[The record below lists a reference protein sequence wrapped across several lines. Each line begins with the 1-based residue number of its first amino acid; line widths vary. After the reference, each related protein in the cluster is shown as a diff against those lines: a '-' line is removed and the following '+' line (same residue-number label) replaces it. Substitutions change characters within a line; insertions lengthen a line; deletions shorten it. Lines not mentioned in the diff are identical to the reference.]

1 MLEVQ
6 GMTFK
11 KDFLPTFIFIKD
23 LQYFEGTLLAE
34 YKTQRGDTYVF
45 HWCDCSDILNRWLV
59 ARVSKRTLLQFE
71 SGLLSLYD
79 LLYKD
84 NLDET
89 YYLLDMDTHQEIK
102 ECYLVQKESLEKE
115 YFPEENTFIL
125 PELIFDENENSYPVL
140 IDKDW
145 ETEDLSSFPR
155 KFIDVC
161 LLIKTYKSNIE
172 ITNDG
177 KWDGGLSSQ
186 SFYNKLRIENRDL
199 KIKAIQYASP
209 GYIQFSTERE
219 LGLLV
224 KKNIDS
230 YIENRDE
237 VDLVFKQLTRYISH
251 YELNKKKSEI
261 FIDNHR
267 FFFEEKGVELMKY
280 FDEPSW
286 SWIVKISE
294 DEFKAIKTAM
304 SFYRRILFLSKRVL
318 EGRAVFAKL

>member
-6 GMTFK
+6 GMTFDK
-11 KDFLPTFIFIKD
+11 KFLPELIFIKD
-23 LQYFEGTLLAE
+23 LQYYEGTLLAE
-34 YKTQRGDTYVF
+34 YQTNKGDTYVF
-45 HWCDCSDILNRWLV
+45 HWCDCSDTLNRWLV
-59 ARVSKRTLLQFE
+59 VRISKRSLLKFE

-79 LLYKD
+79 LLYTD
-84 NLDET
+84 SLDET
-89 YYLLDMDTHQEIK
+89 YHLLDMDTNQEIK
-102 ECYLVQKESLEKE
+102 KCYLVQQEFLENE
-115 YFPEENTFIL
+115 YLPEENTFII
-125 PELIFDENENSYPVL
+125 PELIVDENENSYPVL
-140 IDKDW
+140 INKDW
-145 ETEDLSSFPR
+145 KTEDLASFPR

-161 LLIKTYKSNIE
+161 LLIKTYKSKVE

-186 SFYNKLRIENRDL
+186 AFYNKLRRENYDL
-199 KIKAIQYASP
+199 RIKAIQYASP

-230 YIENRDE
+230 YIENSGK
-237 VDLVFKQLTRYISH
+237 VDTVFKMLEKYISNH
-251 YELNKKKSEI
+251 ELNNKKSEI
-261 FIDNHR
+261 FIDEHR
-267 FFFEEKGVELMKY
+267 NFFQEEGENLMQY
-280 FDEPSW
+280 FYEPSW

-318 EGRAVFAKL
+318 EDKAIFAKL

>member
-1 MLEVQ
+1 MLAIN

-11 KDFLPTFIFIKD
+11 KKFLPTFIFVKD

-34 YKTQRGDTYVF
+34 YKTEKGDTYVF

-59 ARVSKRTLLQFE
+59 VRISKRSLLQFE
-71 SGLLSLYD
+71 SGLLSLYN

-89 YYLLDMDTHQEIK
+89 YYFLDMDTNQDIK
-102 ECYLVQKESLEKE
+102 ECHLIQKESLENE
-115 YFPEENTFIL
+115 YLPEQDTFII
-125 PELIFDENENSYPVL
+125 PELIFDENENSYPIL

-145 ETEDLSSFPR
+145 KTEDLASFPR

-161 LLIKTYKSNIE
+161 LLIKTYKSNID

-177 KWDGGLSSQ
+177 TWNGGLASQ
-186 SFYNKLRIENRDL
+186 AFYNKLRRENNGNL

-209 GYIQFSTERE
+209 GYIQFSTDRE

-224 KKNIDS
+224 KKNIDN
-230 YIENRDE
+230 YIENMDKI
-237 VDLVFKQLTRYISH
+237 DAIFKRLTSYISD
-251 YELNKKKSEI
+251 YELNKKPENLTDI
-261 FIDNHR
+261 HR
-267 FFFEEKGVELMKY
+267 VFFRKEGYELMKY
-280 FDEPSW
+280 FSQPEW
-286 SWIVKISE
+286 SWILKISD

-304 SFYRRILFLSKRVL
+304 SFYRRILFLAKRVL
-318 EGRAVFAKL
+318 EKKAIFAKL